1 MFILSKFNILVN
13 TKKLFMTYVAV
24 IQKPIN
30 QLIWIAIQDTG
41 FYIMTALTFNGLSF
55 KGATK
60 L

>member
-1 MFILSKFNILVN
+1 
-13 TKKLFMTYVAV
+13 MTYVAV

-55 KGATK
+55 KGDTK